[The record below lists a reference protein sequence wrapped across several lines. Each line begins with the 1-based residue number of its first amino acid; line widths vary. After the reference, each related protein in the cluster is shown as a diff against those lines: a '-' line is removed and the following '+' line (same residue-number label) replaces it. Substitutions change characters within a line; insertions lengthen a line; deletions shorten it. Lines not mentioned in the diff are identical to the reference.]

1 MVEIHL
7 LQPQKMV
14 ITRSF
19 TIFCTT
25 ILCNLIYLLV
35 TWLTMR
41 ICALP
46 FSYPMTKFEILRNA
60 LILGSFP
67 QLMHLL
73 FVIWDYPRDV
83 QFYNVVSIST
93 FTSHLIAISS
103 ISIYPNSTK
112 ITLLAVSLAQVITLQ
127 LKRLLL

>member
-1 MVEIHL
+1 MVEIYL
-7 LQPQKMV
+7 LQPQKMD
-14 ITRSF
+14 ITRFF

-25 ILCNLIYLLV
+25 ILCNLSYLLI
-35 TWLTMR
+35 TWLIMR
-41 ICALP
+41 ICALS
-46 FSYPMTKFEILRNA
+46 FSFRMTKFEILRNA

-83 QFYNVVSIST
+83 QFYNVISIAT
-93 FTSHLIAISS
+93 FASHLIAISS

-112 ITLLAVSLAQVITLQ
+112 ITLLAISLAQIITLQ